1 MRKHQNPNIVD
12 VASIH
17 LLITNQISD
26 INTTDMAKPHA
37 VTSNIMKKESK
48 LSNTLSE
55 FRPGANDEAGDPY
68 NMNSLFFNDVVQYK
82 CSCDNYRRL
91 NCTYFCRHCMAL
103 RCRSCVAHEVD
114 SQYCQHCLE
123 YIPTIDPKFQMN
135 KCASCYQCPS
145 CQHLL
150 STSVLSISPPVND
163 PQQQPDEIVKRTCQL
178 ICEFCRWSS
187 DTFIIEGSRVTS
199 NLADFEV
206 QNTKR
211 IGDIISFYKAI
222 SQKEKADKKKR
233 RFHSRSGNTMELLKK
248 YGIDN
253 TLSPQL
259 FKSLSRRTTSYDKTS
274 PATKY
279 NLEQKTKEEVAI
291 EVFEP
296 AVAKEPEQLDKLDI
310 EYYYKKDFNLQEIS
324 SIEQRLA
331 QVEIQPERVA
341 DFKPISKSLSVKRSL
356 RCKEC
361 ERNLCRSEYSPVSIR
376 FKIQSAAFFHIPE
389 LRLRS
394 DTFPMK
400 LKLDEYNIVE
410 FVLQNQTLSN
420 VKVKLDKISDENSD
434 ESYDLVLP
442 PNELILGPKDDT
454 ADYDY
459 VPLNIRPLNE
469 ETQIIF
475 QNQFKVGFYVK
486 IRPKTRVPTLQI
498 RFSMAHDVFLLQN
511 PRENDKTERIY
522 HTVQVSLGPVE

>member
-1 MRKHQNPNIVD
+1 
-12 VASIH
+12 
-17 LLITNQISD
+17 
-26 INTTDMAKPHA
+26 MAKTHVVSGQA
-37 VTSNIMKKESK
+37 LKKEAKS
-48 LSNTLSE
+48 SNGLSE
-55 FRPGANDEAGDPY
+55 FRPRAGDELEDPY
-68 NMNSLFFNDVVQYK
+68 SMGFLFFNNIIQYK

-150 STSVLSISPPVND
+150 STSIISISPPLSD
-163 PQQQPDEIVKRTCQL
+163 QQQNQQQDEIVRRTCQL

-187 DTFIIEGSRVTS
+187 ETFVIEGSRITN

-206 QNTKR
+206 QNSKR
-211 IGDIISFYKAI
+211 IGDLISFYKAI

-259 FKSLSRRTTSYDKTS
+259 FKSLSRRTTSYDKS
-274 PATKY
+274 SSATKY
-279 NLEQKTKEEVAI
+279 NLEQKTKEEQAI
-291 EVFEP
+291 EDFEP
-296 AVAKEPEQLDKLDI
+296 AVAKEFDELEQTAPSN
-310 EYYYKKDFNLQEIS
+310 EYYCRKEFNLQEIS
-324 SIEQRLA
+324 GIEQRLA
-331 QVEIQPERVA
+331 QVEIQPDKVA

-361 ERNLCRSEYSPVSIR
+361 ERNLCRSEYSPVSIK
-376 FKIQSAAFFHIPE
+376 FKIQSAALYHIPE
-389 LRLRS
+389 LKLRS
-394 DTFPMK
+394 DTFPIK
-400 LKLDEYNIVE
+400 LKLHEDNIVE

-420 VKVKLDKISDENSD
+420 VKVKLDEIEAENNDEQ
-434 ESYDLVLP
+434 YKLVLP
-442 PNELILGPKDDT
+442 RNELNLGPKDDT

-459 VPLNIRPLNE
+459 VPLNLRPLNE
-469 ETQIIF
+469 ETQVIF
-475 QNQFKVGFYVK
+475 QNQSKVGFYIK
-486 IRPKTRVPTLQI
+486 IRPKVRVSVLPV
-498 RFSMAHDVFLLQN
+498 RFSVAHDVFLLQN
-511 PRENDKTERIY
+511 PRETDKTERIC
-522 HTVQVSLGPVE
+522 HTVQVTLGPVE